1 MALLMYKWLLMVAT
15 FFNFYLIPGETFNKE
30 KLVHPFYVS
39 VTEIN
44 HNNKEKTLEISCKI
58 FTDDLE
64 ATLNRN
70 YNARIDFFSGKTDEQ
85 AQNLLS
91 DYMNKHFLIMVDGKP
106 VKAEL
111 LGFERE
117 SEAIWSYYQVNDITS
132 VKKMQVRNSIL
143 YDSHKEQINLM
154 HVTVNGVR
162 KSTKLNYPDIMAD
175 FNY

>member
-1 MALLMYKWLLMVAT
+1 MALLMYKWLLVAAT
-15 FFNFYLIPGETFNKE
+15 FFNLPLISTKGFEGKDSY
-30 KLVHPFYVS
+30 HPFYVS

-44 HNNKEKTLEISCKI
+44 HNDKEKTLEISCKI

-70 YNARIDFFSGKTDEQ
+70 YNARLDFFSGKTDEQ
-85 AQNLLS
+85 AQKLLA
-91 DYMNKHFLIMVDGKP
+91 DYMSKHFVIMIEGKP

-117 SEAIWSYYQVNDITS
+117 SEAIWSYYQVNNISS

-154 HVTVNGVR
+154 HVTVKGVR
-162 KSTKLNYPDIMAD
+162 KSTKLNYPEVLAD